1 MEYTQIVEKKVS
13 IREFIV
19 NEIRRDLHRRMQ
31 VVSYLELVLYR
42 LLRKLGAGAGP
53 SLVQS

>member
-1 MEYTQIVEKKVS
+1 MEYTQIVDKKVS

-19 NEIRRDLHRRMQ
+19 NEISRDLHRRMQ